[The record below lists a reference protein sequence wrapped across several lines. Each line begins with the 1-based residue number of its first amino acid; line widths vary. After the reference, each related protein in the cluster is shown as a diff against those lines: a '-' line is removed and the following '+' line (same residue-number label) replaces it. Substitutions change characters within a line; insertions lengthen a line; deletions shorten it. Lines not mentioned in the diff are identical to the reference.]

1 MNTAAQAS
9 ATATDPAAQAWPPA
23 RQAWYAV
30 AIMTVALM
38 FNFLDRGILTLLIEP
53 IKRDMGLTDTQVS
66 VVVGFAFI
74 AFYVIVGF
82 PIARLVDRYSRRL
95 ILGLGIA
102 MWSGMTAAC
111 GLAQTF
117 WHLFAARVGVGI
129 GEACNGP
136 ATFSLMADLFP
147 REKLPKAISVLNL
160 GFAYGQGIALLVGG
174 TVIGALSALPEM
186 TLPLLGQVRPW
197 QLTFFAVGL
206 PGLVVAALM
215 STVKEPV
222 RRGMLAPGAG
232 ANTAIAQIPV
242 REVMQYLVD
251 NRRAYGPMFLGLG
264 VQGIMIIGTIVWT
277 PSFFIRTHGWDIAKF
292 GQVFGLILMVIM
304 PMGLMFGGWLA
315 EHLARKGYH
324 DANLRIVVLV
334 STLILP
340 LLVAMP
346 LVADPWVAIVL
357 LAVQNFIAA
366 WQFGPQNAAFQVI
379 TPNRMRG
386 QVTALY
392 LFLFN
397 FVGFGLGPTFIA
409 MITDYVFGSEDQLR
423 YAMALAAAVMEPLAI
438 YIFWKGMKPYGEIV
452 ARG

>member
-1 MNTAAQAS
+1 MKSPAQEG
-9 ATATDPAAQAWPPA
+9 ATAIDPAAQTWPPP

-30 AIMTVALM
+30 GIMTVALM

-66 VVVGFAFI
+66 LVVGFAFI

-82 PIARLVDRYSRRL
+82 PIARLVDRFSRRL

-102 MWSGMTAAC
+102 MWSGMTAMC
-111 GLAQTF
+111 GLAQNF

-147 REKLPKAISVLNL
+147 KEKLPKAISVLNM

-174 TVIGALSALPEM
+174 TVIGAVSNLPEI

-206 PGLVVAALM
+206 PGLIVAALM

-222 RRGMLAPGAG
+222 RRGTLVPTGGAKAPPD
-232 ANTAIAQIPV
+232 QIPV
-242 REVMQYLVD
+242 REVMRYLID
-251 NRRAYGPMFLGLG
+251 HRAAYIPMFLGLA
-264 VQGIMIIGTIVWT
+264 VQGIMIIGTIAWT

-292 GQVFGLILMVIM
+292 GQVFGLILMFIM
-304 PMGLMFGGWLA
+304 PLGLMFGGWLA
-315 EHLARKGYH
+315 EHLAKKGYH
-324 DANLRIVVLV
+324 DANMRIVVVV
-334 STLILP
+334 SALIFP
-340 LLVAMP
+340 TLVAMP
-346 LVADPWVAIVL
+346 LVADPWVAIAL
-357 LAVQNFIAA
+357 LALQNFIAA

-386 QVTALY
+386 QVTALF

-409 MITDYVFGSEDQLR
+409 VITDYVFGSENQLR
-423 YAMALAAAVMEPLAI
+423 YALALAALVMEPLAV